1 MTKIETYFEESSKQI
16 LRIIDEKKDIEKC
29 SKLIV
34 KTVKNNRNI
43 LLIGNGGSFAEA
55 EHFSGELN
63 CTFNK
68 KNRKAIS
75 AISLGSNS
83 TALTAW
89 ANDFDYKT
97 YYSRQIQAMGKKGDL
112 LIILTT
118 SGYEK
123 KDSSSE
129 NLYLALKVAKK
140 MGIRVISM
148 VGKNGGK
155 IKLESDISIHIK
167 SNITSIIQE
176 CHLSL
181 IHYFCYELDSNF

>member
-1 MTKIETYFEESSKQI
+1 
-16 LRIIDEKKDIEKC
+16 
-29 SKLIV
+29 
-34 KTVKNNRNI
+34 
-43 LLIGNGGSFAEA
+43 
-55 EHFSGELN
+55 
-63 CTFNK
+63 
-68 KNRKAIS
+68 
-75 AISLGSNS
+75 
-83 TALTAW
+83 
-89 ANDFDYKT
+89 
-97 YYSRQIQAMGKKGDL
+97 MGKKGDL